1 MANENSMTE
10 NSRAMGKFITFEG
23 GEGAGK
29 TTQAKMLCEALEGAG
44 IETLLT
50 REPGGT
56 FGAEAIRDLVL
67 EGTQDRWSG
76 MTELLLMYAARLDHV
91 EKLIKPALERGVWV
105 VSDRFSDSSVAYQ
118 GYARGLGAE
127 KVKSVHSV
135 VMDGFGPDL
144 TILFD
149 IDPIL
154 AQKRVETRGEELSRF
169 DSESIAFHNVLRDAF
184 LEIAT
189 NESERI
195 VTVDAAASRDGVH
208 TRIIYAV
215 TQKYPEI
222 AGKLGGS
229 A

>member
-1 MANENSMTE
+1 MT
-10 NSRAMGKFITFEG
+10 SGKLITFEG

-29 TTQAKMLCEALEGAG
+29 TTQAKMLVEALEGAG
-44 IETLLT
+44 IETLMT

-67 EGTQDRWSG
+67 EGTSDRWSG

-105 VSDRFSDSSVAYQ
+105 ISDRFSDSSMAYQ
-118 GYARGLGAE
+118 GYARELGPE
-127 KVKSVHSV
+127 KVKALHEA
-135 VMDGFGPDL
+135 VMDGFEPDL

-154 AQKRVETRGEELSRF
+154 AQKRVETRGEDLSRF
-169 DSESIAFHNVLRDAF
+169 DAESITFHNTLRQAF
-184 LEIAT
+184 LDIAEA
-189 NESERI
+189 NADRI
-195 VTVDAAASRDGVH
+195 FTVDAAASRDGVQ
-208 TRIIYAV
+208 TRILFAV
-215 TQKYPEI
+215 SQKYPEL
-222 AGKLGGS
+222 AGKLGSS

>member
-1 MANENSMTE
+1 MAQETASAKGT
-10 NSRAMGKFITFEG
+10 FITFEG

-29 TTQAKMLCEALEGAG
+29 TTQAKMLCEALNGAG

-67 EGTQDRWSG
+67 EGTKDRWSG

-105 VSDRFSDSSVAYQ
+105 VSDRFSDSSLAYQ
-118 GYARGLGAE
+118 GYARGLGAD
-127 KVKSVHSV
+127 KVKSVHEA

-169 DSESIAFHNVLRDAF
+169 DAESIAFHNVLRDAF
-184 LEIAT
+184 LEIA
-189 NESERI
+189 NDHSDRI

-208 TRIIYAV
+208 TRILYAV
-215 TQKYPEI
+215 TQKYPAL

>member
-1 MANENSMTE
+1 MTI
-10 NSRAMGKFITFEG
+10 GKFITFEG

-56 FGAEAIRDLVL
+56 FGAEAIRNLVL
-67 EGTQDRWSG
+67 EGTSDRWSG
-76 MTELLLMYAARLDHV
+76 MTELLLMYAARLDHM

-105 VSDRFSDSSVAYQ
+105 ISDRFADSSLAYQ

-127 KVKSVHSV
+127 KVKAVHAA
-135 VMDGFGPDL
+135 VMDEFEPDL

-154 AQKRVETRGEELSRF
+154 AQKRVETRGEDLSRF
-169 DSESIAFHNVLRDAF
+169 DAESIAFHNTLREAF
-184 LEIAT
+184 LNISEE
-189 NESERI
+189 NSERI
-195 VTVDAAASRDGVH
+195 FTVDAAASRDGVQ
-208 TRIIYAV
+208 TRILFAIS
-215 TQKYPEI
+215 QKYPKL
-222 AGKLGGS
+222 AGKLGSS

>member
-1 MANENSMTE
+1 MIT
-10 NSRAMGKFITFEG
+10 GKFITFEG

-67 EGTQDRWSG
+67 EGTSDRWSG

-105 VSDRFSDSSVAYQ
+105 ISDRFSDSSMAYQ
-118 GYARGLGAE
+118 GYARELGPE
-127 KVKSVHSV
+127 KVKALHAA
-135 VMDGFGPDL
+135 VMDGFEPDL

-154 AQKRVETRGEELSRF
+154 AQKRVETRGEDLSRF
-169 DSESIAFHNVLRDAF
+169 DAESIAFHNTLRAAF
-184 LEIAT
+184 LNIADA
-189 NESERI
+189 NKDRI
-195 VTVDAAASRDGVH
+195 FTVDAAASRDGVQ
-208 TRIIYAV
+208 TRILFAV
-215 TQKYPEI
+215 SQKYPGL
-222 AGKLGGS
+222 AGKLGSS

>member
-1 MANENSMTE
+1 MS
-10 NSRAMGKFITFEG
+10 SGKFITFEG

-29 TTQAKMLCEALEGAG
+29 TTQAKMLCDALNGAG
-44 IETLLT
+44 IETVLT

-67 EGTQDRWSG
+67 EGTSDRWSG

-105 VSDRFSDSSVAYQ
+105 VSDRFADSSLAYQ
-118 GYARGLGAE
+118 GYARGLGPDR
-127 KVKSVHSV
+127 VKAVHEA
-135 VMDGFGPDL
+135 VMGGFEPDL

-154 AQKRVETRGEELSRF
+154 AQKRVETRGEDLSRF
-169 DSESIAFHNVLRDAF
+169 DAESIGFHKTLRDAF
-184 LEIAT
+184 LDIA
-189 NESERI
+189 NDSGERI
-195 VTVDAAASRDGVH
+195 FTLDAASSRDAVQ
-208 TRIIYAV
+208 TRILYAV
-215 TQKYPEI
+215 TQKYPEL
-222 AGKLGGS
+222 AGKLSSG

>member
-1 MANENSMTE
+1 MTP
-10 NSRAMGKFITFEG
+10 GKFITFEG

-29 TTQAKMLCEALEGAG
+29 TTQAKMLCDALGGAG

-67 EGTQDRWSG
+67 EGTSDRWSG

-105 VSDRFSDSSVAYQ
+105 ISDRFSDSSMAYQ
-118 GYARGLGAE
+118 GYARELGPE
-127 KVKSVHSV
+127 KVKALHAA
-135 VMDGFGPDL
+135 VMDGFEPDL

-154 AQKRVETRGEELSRF
+154 AQKRVETRGEDLSRF
-169 DSESIAFHNVLRDAF
+169 DAESIAFHNTLRSAF
-184 LEIAT
+184 LDIAEA
-189 NESERI
+189 NKDR
-195 VTVDAAASRDGVH
+195 VFTVDAAASRDGVQ
-208 TRIIYAV
+208 TRILFAV
-215 TQKYPEI
+215 SQKYPEL
-222 AGKLGGS
+222 AGKLGSS